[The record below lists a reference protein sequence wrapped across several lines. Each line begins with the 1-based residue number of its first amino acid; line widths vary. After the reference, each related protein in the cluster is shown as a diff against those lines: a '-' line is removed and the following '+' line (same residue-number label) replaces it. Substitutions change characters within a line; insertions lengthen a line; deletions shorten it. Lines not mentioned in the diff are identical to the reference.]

1 MRPVA
6 NSSERLSKTRL
17 GAYSLAEFPSN
28 MMTTPVALFLPAF
41 YTQDLGLSLTA
52 VGLILMGARVWDV
65 ATDPIIGYFGDR
77 TRTPIGRRKPWIL
90 AALPM
95 MMVAVY
101 FLFLP
106 TGETVTNT
114 YLFGWIMLLYLGW
127 TFLNIPYYAWGAEL
141 SVDYQERTR
150 ITGWRTMIGVSGT
163 VFAILLPNIGQTFFD
178 FGGRSGETLY
188 VIGIGVLCLLPLCLL
203 TPIVAVPEKD
213 NFVPS
218 RIPIFEGLKIMLSNA
233 AFRRLVACY
242 FFTYLAVAL
251 TAPLFVLFINHVI
264 EDPTAAPR
272 VVLGYYVANM
282 LGIPLWM
289 WVARKTDKHTSWLT
303 SLLIMGITFP
313 CFMFLGSG
321 DLWLAAGLLF
331 IVGIGGGN
339 LNVVPASMKAD
350 VIDLDTLESGEERA
364 GLFFA
369 AWSTAT
375 KVVLAVGVGI
385 SLPLL
390 DLFGFDPSIKNGP
403 DELFALQAY
412 YSFVPVIFYLLAA
425 YLLLRWPIT
434 REKHSEIRAQLATQ
448 EGSA

>member
-1 MRPVA
+1 
-6 NSSERLSKTRL
+6 
-17 GAYSLAEFPSN
+17 

-52 VGLILMGARVWDV
+52 VGVILMLARVWDV
-65 ATDPIIGYFGDR
+65 ITDPLIGYFGDR
-77 TRTPIGRRKPWIL
+77 TKTALGRRKPWIF

-95 MMVAVY
+95 MLVAVY

-106 TGETVTNT
+106 GEEVSNL

-127 TFLNIPYYAWGAEL
+127 TFFNIPYYAWGAEL
-141 SVDYQERTR
+141 STNYQERTR
-150 ITGWRTMIGVSGT
+150 ITGWRTMIGVGGT

-178 FGGRSGETLY
+178 YGGRSGETLY
-188 VIGIGVLCLLPLCLL
+188 LIGIGILVLLPICLL
-203 TPIVAVPEKD
+203 TPLATVPERD

-218 RIPIFEGLKIMLSNA
+218 RIPIFAGLRIMLRNT

-242 FFTYLAVAL
+242 FFTFLAVAL
-251 TAPLFVLFINHVI
+251 TSPLFVLFINHVI
-264 EDPTAAPR
+264 ADPTAAPR

-289 WVARKTDKHTSWLT
+289 WLAQKSDKHYSWLI
-303 SLLIMGITFP
+303 SLLVMGLTFP
-313 CFMFLGSG
+313 CFIFLGEG
-321 DLWLAAGLLF
+321 DVLLAAGLLF
-331 IVGIGGGN
+331 VVGIGGGN
-339 LNVVPASMKAD
+339 LSVVPASMKAD
-350 VIDLDTLESGEERA
+350 VIDLDTLESGEDRA

-375 KVVLAVGVGI
+375 KLVLAVGVGI
-385 SLPLL
+385 SMPLL

-412 YSFVPVIFYLLAA
+412 FSFVPVMFYLIAA
-425 YLLLRWPIT
+425 YLLLSYPIT
-434 REKHSEIRAQLATQ
+434 RKKHQKIRAELTQRAEEKATP
-448 EGSA
+448 

>member
-1 MRPVA
+1 MES
-6 NSSERLSKTRL
+6 NGERLSKARL

-106 TGETVTNT
+106 EGEVTNT

-188 VIGIGVLCLLPLCLL
+188 VIGIGILCLLPFCLL
-203 TPIVAVPEKD
+203 TPIATVPEKD

-251 TAPLFVLFINHVI
+251 TAPPPIPTINNSPAASQRSPDPRNIKQGKVI
-264 EDPTAAPR
+264 PMIR
-272 VVLGYYVANM
+272 
-282 LGIPLWM
+282 
-289 WVARKTDKHTSWLT
+289 S
-303 SLLIMGITFP
+303 
-313 CFMFLGSG
+313 
-321 DLWLAAGLLF
+321 
-331 IVGIGGGN
+331 
-339 LNVVPASMKAD
+339 D
-350 VIDLDTLESGEERA
+350 VSQDVCLSV
-364 GLFFA
+364 F
-369 AWSTAT
+369 
-375 KVVLAVGVGI
+375 
-385 SLPLL
+385 
-390 DLFGFDPSIKNGP
+390 
-403 DELFALQAY
+403 
-412 YSFVPVIFYLLAA
+412 
-425 YLLLRWPIT
+425 
-434 REKHSEIRAQLATQ
+434 
-448 EGSA
+448 